1 MNEIVFRGTND
12 QAMTSSLLVAK
23 EFGKVHAKVMRDI
36 ENLNCSE
43 EFRLAN
49 FGNSSFKNE
58 QGKEFPMFTM
68 TKDGFSFLVMGY
80 TGKKAAQFKEAY
92 INAFNKM
99 EIEIRSSVKPKS
111 QLEILQMSINQLVE
125 QEHRLSSVERDVAET
140 KKEIAEMKQERIK
153 NGKIL
158 LEAEVSGNNVPEI
171 SMRNKIRRL
180 VNQYAAATNTSQRDI
195 WHDIYNNLYYAYGIS
210 INSYKDKDCKTKLDI
225 AEPLMARW
233 FGPLAPISA
242 GGATTMDTT
251 LPILS
256 QTVGQRYIAL
266 SIYHGFVVDFTVPFL
281 VSWWCMV

>member
-1 MNEIVFRGTND
+1 MQDMNEIVFRGTND

-99 EIEIRSSVKPKS
+99 EAEIRSSVKPKS

-125 QEHRLSSVERDVAET
+125 QEHRLSSVERDVAEA
-140 KKEIAEMKQERIK
+140 KKVIAEMKQERIE
-153 NGKIL
+153 NGKLL
-158 LEAEVSGNNVPEI
+158 LEAEVSDNKVPEI

-195 WHDIYNNLYYAYGIS
+195 WHVVYDNLLYAYNIS
-210 INSYKDKDCKTKLDI
+210 ITRYNRKKGQSYLDVAEEHGFLGKIFDIVSKVVNTNKDK
-225 AEPLMARW
+225 M
-233 FGPLAPISA
+233 
-242 GGATTMDTT
+242 
-251 LPILS
+251 
-256 QTVGQRYIAL
+256 
-266 SIYHGFVVDFTVPFL
+266 
-281 VSWWCMV
+281 

>member
-1 MNEIVFRGTND
+1 MQDMNEIVFRGTND

-99 EIEIRSSVKPKS
+99 EAEIRSSVKPKS
-111 QLEILQMSINQLVE
+111 QLEVLQMSINQLVE
-125 QEHRLSSVERDVAET
+125 QEHRLSSVERDVAEA
-140 KKEIAEMKQERIK
+140 KKVIAEMKQERIE
-153 NGKIL
+153 NGKLL
-158 LEAEVSGNNVPEI
+158 LEAEVSDNKVPEI

-195 WHDIYNNLYYAYGIS
+195 WHVVYDNLLYAYNIS
-210 INSYKDKDCKTKLDI
+210 ITRYNRKKGQSYLDVAEEHGFLGKIFDIVSKVVNTNKDK
-225 AEPLMARW
+225 M
-233 FGPLAPISA
+233 
-242 GGATTMDTT
+242 
-251 LPILS
+251 
-256 QTVGQRYIAL
+256 
-266 SIYHGFVVDFTVPFL
+266 
-281 VSWWCMV
+281 

>member
-1 MNEIVFRGTND
+1 MNEIVFRGAND

-23 EFGKVHAKVMRDI
+23 EFGKEHNKVMRDI
-36 ENLNCSE
+36 NNLACSQ
-43 EFRLAN
+43 EFRAAN
-49 FGNSSFKNE
+49 FGESSYVSE

-99 EIEIRSSVKPKS
+99 ESEIRSSIKPKS

-140 KKEIAEMKQERIK
+140 KKEIAEIKQERIE
-153 NGKIL
+153 NGKLL
-158 LEAEVSGNNVPEI
+158 LEAEVSENKVPEI

-195 WHDIYNNLYYAYGIS
+195 WRLVYDNLLYAYNIGITRY
-210 INSYKDKDCKTKLDI
+210 NRKKGQSYLDVAEEHGFLGKIFDIVSKVVNTNKDK
-225 AEPLMARW
+225 M
-233 FGPLAPISA
+233 
-242 GGATTMDTT
+242 
-251 LPILS
+251 
-256 QTVGQRYIAL
+256 
-266 SIYHGFVVDFTVPFL
+266 
-281 VSWWCMV
+281 

>member
-1 MNEIVFRGTND
+1 MNEIVFRGAND

-23 EFGKVHAKVMRDI
+23 EFGKEHNKVMRDI
-36 ENLNCSE
+36 NNLACSQ
-43 EFRLAN
+43 EFRAAN
-49 FGNSSFKNE
+49 FGESSYVSE

-99 EIEIRSSVKPKS
+99 ESEIRSSIKPKS

-140 KKEIAEMKQERIK
+140 KKEIAEMKQERIE
-153 NGKIL
+153 NGKLL
-158 LEAEVSGNNVPEI
+158 LEAEVSENNVSEI

-195 WHDIYNNLYYAYGIS
+195 
-210 INSYKDKDCKTKLDI
+210 
-225 AEPLMARW
+225 
-233 FGPLAPISA
+233 
-242 GGATTMDTT
+242 
-251 LPILS
+251 
-256 QTVGQRYIAL
+256 
-266 SIYHGFVVDFTVPFL
+266 
-281 VSWWCMV
+281 